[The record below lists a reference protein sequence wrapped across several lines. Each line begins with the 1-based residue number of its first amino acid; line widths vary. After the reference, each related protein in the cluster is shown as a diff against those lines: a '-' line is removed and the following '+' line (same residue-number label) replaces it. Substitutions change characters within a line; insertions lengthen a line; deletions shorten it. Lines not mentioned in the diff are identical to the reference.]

1 MNLKRLRNDCFS
13 YQILVHYIIV
23 INLQWTLTHAH
34 MHSCKYM
41 YTELFLFT
49 SFTYNDFCD
58 YCQLLSSDTRR
69 LSSRVGST
77 VILFMD

>member
-1 MNLKRLRNDCFS
+1 MNLKRLRNDRFS
-13 YQILVHYIIV
+13 YQILVHYTIV
-23 INLQWTLTHAH
+23 INVQWTLTHAH
-34 MHSCKYM
+34 MHACMYM

-49 SFTYNDFCD
+49 SFTYNYFCD